1 MYRNHLDG
9 EPLSLWCDGKTD
21 SMRKR
26 EVDLS
31 ATYCHQREEEAEAI
45 YRLVGEAFFYVLSV
59 QGFDYGPELNLLAC
73 KKIIVNPQIYQ
84 PFLVIL
90 VKGQEKIHC
99 QVGGC
104 SVHKYIK

>member
-21 SMRKR
+21 SMRKQ

-45 YRLVGEAFFYVLSV
+45 YKDLWEKHSSMY
-59 QGFDYGPELNLLAC
+59 
-73 KKIIVNPQIYQ
+73 YQ
-84 PFLVIL
+84 SKASIM
-90 VKGQEKIHC
+90 GQN
-99 QVGGC
+99 
-104 SVHKYIK
+104 